1 MLSFVR
7 RGKGEPALVMMPFL
21 GGSRR
26 EWEQVVDGL
35 REGDVCIGVDLPGF
49 GESHDVPGYSVEA
62 MAESLMVT
70 IAALELKRFVL
81 VGHSMAGKVSA
92 VVARCA
98 ADGDTRVAGLEGLV
112 LVAPSPPG
120 PEPMSDKKRSQ
131 MIDALGGEPR
141 VDERGRRKDREAA
154 EQYVSENA
162 ADDLRPEIFA
172 GAVEDVLGMHR
183 AAWRAWLEG
192 GSKEDWAERV
202 GVLRLPV
209 LLVAGDKDGS
219 LGPEVQRSVSM
230 PHWPN
235 GRLSSL
241 HSNHLIPMEKPAELA
256 RLIRGF
262 VEELNGSSARAAR
275 RDATAGVPVD
285 PTYVELIL
293 SDRVSAATR
302 EALEPRAEADDPA
315 YEPQSLSVTELA
327 QLRALVDRVVPQRGP
342 VCIDIGARVDKQLT
356 AGEGDGW
363 RYAVL
368 PEDAAAY
375 RGGLATLEWY
385 AQEQFETGWLA
396 LDGEQK
402 DELLAKAAAGKL
414 DRGGLASG
422 LGRGLLARLEAVV
435 GRDSGPALDAEQ
447 MDRWFEEVRTDIT
460 KMYVAHPATLARM
473 GYSGIA
479 DGADSEHQTGF
490 VLIGEGEREAW
501 EPRDPRARATGMTGV
516 R

>member
-7 RGKGEPALVMMPFL
+7 RGRGEPALIMMPFL

-26 EWEQVVDGL
+26 EWEPVVDLL
-35 REGDVCIGVDLPGF
+35 RDRSVCFGVDLPGF
-49 GESHDVPGYSVEA
+49 GESHEVPGYSVEA
-62 MAESLMVT
+62 MAESL
-70 IAALELKRFVL
+70 IATLAGLELTRFVL
-81 VGHSMAGKVSA
+81 VGHSMAGKISA
-92 VVARCA
+92 VVARLA
-98 ADGDTRVAGLEGLV
+98 ADGDARVAGLEGLV

-120 PEPMSDKKRSQ
+120 PEPMTDKKRSQ
-131 MIDALGGEPR
+131 MLDALGGEPR
-141 VDERGRRKDREAA
+141 TDDRGRRKDREAA
-154 EQYVSENA
+154 EQYVLENA
-162 ADDLRPEIFA
+162 ADDLAPETVSQA
-172 GAVEDVLGMHR
+172 AEDVLGMNR

-192 GSKEDWAERV
+192 GSKEDWSERV

-209 LLVAGDKDGS
+209 LLVAGDKDGA

-235 GRLSSL
+235 GRLASL

-256 RLIRGF
+256 RLIAGF
-262 VEELNGSSARAAR
+262 LEELNGSSARAAR
-275 RDATAGVPVD
+275 PDEKAGVPVD
-285 PTYVELIL
+285 PAYIELIL

-315 YEPQSLSVTELA
+315 YEPQALSVAELA
-327 QLRALVDRVVPQRGP
+327 QMRALVDRVVPQRGS
-342 VCIDIGARVDKQLT
+342 VCIDLAARLDKRLGGGT
-356 AGEGDGW
+356 GDGW

-368 PEDAAAY
+368 PEDAEAY
-375 RGGLATLEWY
+375 RGGLATLEWF
-385 AQEQFETGWLA
+385 AQEEFETGWLA

-414 DRGGLASG
+414 ERGG

-447 MDRWFEEVRTDIT
+447 MRRWFEEVRADAT
-460 KMYVAHPATLARM
+460 KLYVAHPATLARM

-501 EPRDPRARATGMTGV
+501 EPRPKAAGMMGAR
-516 R
+516 